1 MTDTPD
7 VTGRDGYIIA
17 QALYEFIRLEQS
29 KPIAERRGSD
39 EQDAK
44 AILHARFDNELAMLV
59 QSDEAAGRE
68 PPDCERGASIGG

>member
-44 AILHARFDNELAMLV
+44 AILHARFDDELELLV
-59 QSDEAAGRE
+59 QYDEAAGRK
-68 PPDCERGASIGG
+68 PPDCERRVSIGG